1 MTESRDGGAQCHGE
15 CHDSARDR
23 RGEARDQDLKHRH
36 KSEHAAYWV
45 VIKENQKEGETGFR
59 KKLKFQIKLD
69 QSQILS
75 MHNSI
80 RNIRQ
85 VM

>member
-15 CHDSARDR
+15 CRDSARDR

-45 VIKENQKEGETGFR
+45 VIIKENQKEGETGFR
-59 KKLKFQIKLD
+59 TKL
-69 QSQILS
+69 
-75 MHNSI
+75 I
-80 RNIRQ
+80 RAKY
-85 VM
+85 